1 MGYPF
6 FHADPKR
13 RIGEMTAYEFYWRD
27 DIKGF
32 ELVGILPERRTNP
45 ERITEESVLRLGRTY
60 IGENADAR
68 KIFFIQ
74 VIVNSGT
81 GEISRPFLRS

>member
-1 MGYPF
+1 
-6 FHADPKR
+6 
-13 RIGEMTAYEFYWRD
+13 MTAYEFYWRD

-32 ELVGILPERRTNP
+32 ELVGILPEKRTNP
-45 ERITEESVLRLGRTY
+45 GRITEESIIRLGRKY
-60 IGENADAR
+60 VGEEADSR

-74 VIVNSGT
+74 VTVNNGT